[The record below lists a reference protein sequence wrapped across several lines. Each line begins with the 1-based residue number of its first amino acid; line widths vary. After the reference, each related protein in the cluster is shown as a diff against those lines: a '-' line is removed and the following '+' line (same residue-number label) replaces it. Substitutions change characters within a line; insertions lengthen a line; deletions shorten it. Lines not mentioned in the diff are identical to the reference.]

1 MQMRTKLT
9 ALALLVAALAVGG
22 MLGSVLTDAGGRPAT
37 AAPAAGQAE
46 LASELPAT
54 AATGLTDVAS
64 LERAVA
70 ASPRD
75 VHALTYLGYGY
86 LQRWRET
93 ADASYLPRA
102 ATALG
107 RAQRLAPDDALVVTG
122 LGSLALTQHEFR
134 RALQLGRRAQGLAP
148 YSAGPYGIVGDALV
162 ELGRYRQAFASFE
175 KMSALKPN
183 VASYA
188 RIAYARELLGDVDG
202 AVAAMGLAVDA
213 AAGQREAGAWSRV
226 ELAKLELQRGRLAE
240 AAHLLRDALVL
251 LPGYV
256 LANEQLAR
264 VDAARGRLGPAIARA
279 RLASEA
285 VPLPQVVSLLGDLYQ
300 RDGTDSRRPQAGGD
314 GRRDR
319 PSARRERRPH
329 RSRGGPVRRRPP
341 APRLAGSSSARRRRG
356 HSGPRS
362 TGTTWSRGRSPVRAA
377 AARPVRGRSARSGS
391 GPATRSSSSTAPGSR
406 PASATG
412 ARPGRGRAAHSQQ
425 ARTSPCAGRQM
436 SAGWRP
442 NPPNRSG
449 GRHEQA
455 AYRTPDG
462 RSRDEEGTC
471 SARARGGP
479 CRSRC
484 GGDVHRQRPVER
496 ASVESLGGAADQP
509 GSTRRQHRPVR
520 VRQP

>member
-107 RAQRLAPDDALVVTG
+107 RAQRVAPDDPLVVTG

-202 AVAAMGLAVDA
+202 AVAAMRPRRRRRCGPAGSGGLVAGRAREARDPAWQAVGGGTSPARRPRPPARLRARERAARAGRRRARPARPRDRAGPARVGGGAA
-213 AAGQREAGAWSRV
+213 AAG
-226 ELAKLELQRGRLAE
+226 RLAP
-240 AAHLLRDALVL
+240 RRSV
-251 LPGYV
+251 
-256 LANEQLAR
+256 R
-264 VDAARGRLGPAIARA
+264 TGRTDGRRA
-279 RLASEA
+279 
-285 VPLPQVVSLLGDLYQ
+285 
-300 RDGTDSRRPQAGGD
+300 QAGGD
-314 GRRDR
+314 RRRDR
-319 PSARRERRPH
+319 PSARRERDPH
-329 RSRGGPVRRRPP
+329 RSRGGALRRRPSR
-341 APRLAGSSSARRRRG
+341 AASRRSSRARRRRG

-391 GPATRSSSSTAPGSR
+391 GPVTRSSSSTAPGSR
-406 PASATG
+406 AASATG
-412 ARPGRGRAAHSQQ
+412 ARPGRGRAALSQQ
-425 ARTSPCAGRQM
+425 ARTSPCAGPRT
-436 SAGWRP
+436 SAGSP
-442 NPPNRSG
+442 
-449 GRHEQA
+449 
-455 AYRTPDG
+455 
-462 RSRDEEGTC
+462 RSRF
-471 SARARGGP
+471 
-479 CRSRC
+479 
-484 GGDVHRQRPVER
+484 
-496 ASVESLGGAADQP
+496 
-509 GSTRRQHRPVR
+509 R
-520 VRQP
+520 VVSS